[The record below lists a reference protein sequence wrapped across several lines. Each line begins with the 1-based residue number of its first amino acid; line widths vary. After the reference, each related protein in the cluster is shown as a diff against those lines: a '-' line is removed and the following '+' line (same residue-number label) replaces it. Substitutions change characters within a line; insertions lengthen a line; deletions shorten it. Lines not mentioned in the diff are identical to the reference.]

1 MNKRELLIYG
11 AAAASIGY
19 IFSIASGSIGL
30 MLLLA
35 SWLLNYKNIS
45 FKNIRL
51 KNELVL
57 PIIFFLFFA
66 ISISWSVNWY
76 QGQKEVVRF
85 LGYLLIPLVF
95 LTVPSFNSKERN
107 KVFRIF
113 IHSLSLFFVVC
124 LITAIIRQIGF
135 YNRGGIFNWYYF
147 YRYDFL
153 EIFDQ
158 HPTYVSMFTLL
169 SLSVLLTKGKK
180 VISSKVFLTATII
193 LQTVAIILYG
203 SRMGYILF
211 LLLSGLWIFRFL
223 RTKTKQKRI
232 GYSLVFII
240 TTGVFLFGI
249 WNIPI
254 VKERILYTLGYD
266 YEYQFNNKENVI
278 DSTPEEKGRLLLW
291 TDVVE
296 LIKEKPVLGHGAGSG
311 KQVLLKKYKEKQ
323 HVIFFEEQY
332 NAHNTYLEFWLQG
345 GIFLMLLY
353 MGLLTNIFKQ
363 SLKNRN
369 SVLFA
374 FGLIITLTSL
384 TESIFIAQGILFFS
398 FFYSFLIRSSYE

>member
-11 AAAASIGY
+11 AAVASIGY
-19 IFSIASGSIGL
+19 VFSIASGSIGL
-30 MLLLA
+30 MLLIA
-35 SWLLNYKNIS
+35 VWLFNYKNIT
-45 FKNIRL
+45 FKNIRQ
-51 KNELVL
+51 KKELLL

-95 LTVPSFNSKERN
+95 LTVPSINSEERY

-113 IHSLSLFFVVC
+113 IHSLSLFFTIC
-124 LITAIIRQIGF
+124 LITAVIRQIGF

-153 EIFDQ
+153 EIFNQ
-158 HPTYVSMFTLL
+158 HPTYVTMFTLL
-169 SLSVLLTKGKK
+169 SLSVLLTEGRQI
-180 VISSKVFLTATII
+180 ISSKIFLFATIT
-193 LQTVAIILYG
+193 LQIVAIILYG

-211 LLLSGLWIFRFL
+211 VILAGLLVLRFL
-223 RTKTKQKRI
+223 KNKTNRKRI
-232 GYSLVFII
+232 RYSILFIV
-240 TTGVFLFGI
+240 TTGIFLFGI

-254 VKERILYTLGYD
+254 VKERILYTMGYD
-266 YEYQFNNKENVI
+266 YEYQFNNKENII

-291 TDVVE
+291 TDVLE
-296 LIKEKPVLGHGAGSG
+296 LIKEKPILGYGAGSG
-311 KQVLLKKYKEKQ
+311 KQVLLKKYEEKQ

-353 MGLLTNIFKQ
+353 IGLLTSIFKQ

-369 SVLFA
+369 FILFI

-398 FFYSFLIRSSYE
+398 FFYSFLISSSYE